1 MALTRRTVRLE
12 IERIVFDGLDPGDR
26 RRFER
31 ALRAECDA
39 QLRDVRY
46 AGGLRRDVRLD
57 VTLPPQAG
65 PERIAGELAR
75 SIARA
80 LDGR

>member
-12 IERIVFDGLDPGDR
+12 IERIVFDGVDPGDR

-31 ALRAECDA
+31 ALRAACDA
-39 QLRDVRY
+39 QLRDVRPP
-46 AGGLRRDVRLD
+46 GGLRRDVRLA
-57 VTLPPQAG
+57 VTLPPHAS
-65 PERIAGELAR
+65 PELLAGELAR
-75 SIARA
+75 SIVRA

>member
-1 MALTRRTVRLE
+1 MAVTRRTVRLE

-31 ALRAECDA
+31 AFRAECDA
-39 QLRDVRY
+39 QLHDVRRS
-46 AGGLRRDVRLD
+46 GGLRRDVRLD
-57 VTLPPQAG
+57 VTLPPHAS
-65 PERIAGELAR
+65 PETVAGELAR
-75 SIARA
+75 SIVRA